1 MRGKLA
7 GNAQEVF
14 MKSAIMLA
22 AAAVF
27 LASSLPGHAQ
37 RYPSKPVKM
46 IVGYAPGGGSDIMG
60 RLMAQQITEATGQPV
75 VVENRA
81 GAAQN
86 VAIEYFIK
94 QPADGYTIFLSS
106 AALGVNVSLYPKLNY
121 DPVRDLT
128 PSAVFATS
136 PNLLLV
142 HPSYPAK
149 NVREFIAVAR
159 KNPGKLNFS
168 SSGSGSTQHLG
179 GEMLKLML
187 GVDMT
192 HIPYKGS
199 APSMTALAS
208 GEVDFSFNN
217 IPASQPLMTPGRIR
231 ALAIT
236 GAKRSPLLPE
246 LPTMIEGGLPGFV
259 TETWYGVLFPAGA
272 PEEVV
277 NAMNA
282 IVVKAVQKDD
292 FRARLAQLGADPLAE
307 SPDFFRK
314 MLAVEIERWSKVVR
328 ASKARPE

>member
-1 MRGKLA
+1 
-7 GNAQEVF
+7 
-14 MKSAIMLA
+14 MKTDSINLMLA
-22 AAAVF
+22 AAL
-27 LASSLPGHAQ
+27 LASSLPATAQ
-37 RYPSKPVKM
+37 RYPSKPIKM
-46 IVGYAPGGGSDIMG
+46 VVGYAPGGGSDIMG
-60 RLMAQQITEATGQPV
+60 RLIAQQITEATGQQV

-86 VAIEYFIK
+86 VAVEYVIK
-94 QPADGYTIFLSS
+94 QPADGYTLFMSS
-106 AALGVNVSLYPKLNY
+106 AALGVNASLYPKLNY
-121 DPVRDLT
+121 DPVKDLV
-128 PSAVFATS
+128 PSAIFATS

-149 NVREFIAVAR
+149 NVREFVAVAK

-168 SSGSGSTQHLG
+168 SSGSGSTQHLS

-231 ALAIT
+231 ALGIT
-236 GAKRSPLLPE
+236 SAKRSPLLPQ
-246 LPTMIEGGLPGFV
+246 LPTMVEGGLAGFV
-259 TETWYGVLFPAGA
+259 TETWYGVLFPAGTA
-272 PEEVV
+272 DDIV

-282 IVVKAVQKDD
+282 VVVKAVQKED
-292 FRARLAQLGADPLAE
+292 FRAKLAQLGADPLAE
-307 SPDFFRK
+307 TPDFFRK
-314 MLAVEIERWSKVVR
+314 MLAAEIERWGKVVR
-328 ASKARPE
+328 AAKARPE

>member
-1 MRGKLA
+1 MNLKTTVAFACLL
-7 GNAQEVF
+7 
-14 MKSAIMLA
+14 LA
-22 AAAVF
+22 ATAAQ
-27 LASSLPGHAQ
+27 AQ
-37 RYPSKPVKM
+37 RYPSKPIKM
-46 IVGYAPGGGSDIMG
+46 VVGYAPGGGSDIMG
-60 RLMAQQITEATGQPV
+60 RMIAQQITEATGQAV

-86 VAIEYFIK
+86 IAVEYVIK
-94 QPADGYTIFLSS
+94 QPADGYTMFMSS
-106 AALGVNVSLYPKLNY
+106 AALGVNPSLYSKLAY
-121 DPVRDLT
+121 DPLKDLVT
-128 PSAVFATS
+128 SAVFATS

-149 NVREFIAVAR
+149 SVRDFVAVAK

-168 SSGSGSTQHLG
+168 SSGSGSTQHLS

-217 IPASQPLMTPGRIR
+217 IPASQPLMAPGRIR
-231 ALAIT
+231 ALGIT
-236 GAKRSPLLPE
+236 SAKRSPLLPQ
-246 LPTMIEGGLPGFV
+246 LPTMVEGGLAGFV
-259 TETWYGVLFPAGA
+259 TETWYGVLFPAGT
-272 PEEVV
+272 PDEIV

-282 IVVKAVQKDD
+282 VVVKAVQKED
-292 FRARLAQLGADPLAE
+292 FRARLAQLGADPIAE
-307 SPDFFRK
+307 TPDYFRK
-314 MLAVEIERWSKVVR
+314 MLAAEIERWGKVVR

>member
-7 GNAQEVF
+7 RTAQEAF
-14 MKSAIMLA
+14 MKSTTMLA
-22 AAAVF
+22 FAAAL
-27 LASSLPGHAQ
+27 LALSFPGQAQ
-37 RYPSKPVKM
+37 RYPAKPLKM

-121 DPVRDLT
+121 DPVKDLV

-142 HPSYPAK
+142 HPSFPAR
-149 NVREFIAVAR
+149 NAREFIAVAK

-168 SSGSGSTQHLG
+168 SSGSGSTQHLS

-192 HIPYKGS
+192 HIPY
-199 APSMTALAS
+199 
-208 GEVDFSFNN
+208 

-236 GAKRSPLLPE
+236 GAKRSSLLPE
-246 LPTMIEGGLPGFV
+246 LPTMVEGGLPGFV
-259 TETWYGVLFPAGA
+259 TETWYGVLFPAGT
-272 PEEVV
+272 PDDII

-282 IVVKAVQKDD
+282 VVVKAVQKDD

-307 SPDFFRK
+307 PPEFFRK
-314 MLAVEIERWSKVVR
+314 MLAVEIERWGKVVR

>member
-1 MRGKLA
+1 MKLMWTFA
-7 GNAQEVF
+7 AACG
-14 MKSAIMLA
+14 LA
-22 AAAVF
+22 ALLSPAQ
-27 LASSLPGHAQ
+27 AQ
-37 RYPSKPVKM
+37 RYPAKPIKM

-60 RLMAQQITEATGQPV
+60 RLIAQQITDATGQQV

-86 VAIEYFIK
+86 VAAEYFIK
-94 QPADGYTIFLSS
+94 QPADGYMMFLSS

-121 DPVRDLT
+121 DPMKDFAPV
-128 PSAVFATS
+128 AVFATS

-149 NVREFIAVAR
+149 TVREFIAVAK

-168 SSGSGSTQHLG
+168 SSGSGSTQHLS
-179 GEMLKLML
+179 GEMLKLMI

-231 ALAIT
+231 AIAIT
-236 GAKRSPLLPE
+236 SARRSPLLPE
-246 LPTMIEGGLPGFV
+246 LPTMVEGGLPGFV

-272 PEEVV
+272 PADVIATLNGV
-277 NAMNA
+277 
-282 IVVKAVQKDD
+282 IVKAVQKDD
-292 FRARLAQLGADPLAE
+292 FRARLAQLGADPIAE
-307 SPDFFRK
+307 TPDYFRK
-314 MLAVEIERWSKVVR
+314 FLAAEIERWGKVVR
-328 ASKARPE
+328 ASKAKPE